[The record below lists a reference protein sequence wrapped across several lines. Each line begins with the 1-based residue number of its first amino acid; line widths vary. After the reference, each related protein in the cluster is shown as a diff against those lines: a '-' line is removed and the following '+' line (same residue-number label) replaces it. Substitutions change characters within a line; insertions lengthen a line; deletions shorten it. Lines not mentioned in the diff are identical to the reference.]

1 MSWIRY
7 NGCNL
12 RRFFNFLIPKII
24 FTKIFLS
31 FGDMVGVGP
40 CVLQEMLDMR
50 YALTE
55 QKREIQMLR
64 ELVKAMR
71 ISNPNA
77 RAIGNQ
83 TKSTH

>member
-1 MSWIRY
+1 
-7 NGCNL
+7 
-12 RRFFNFLIPKII
+12 
-24 FTKIFLS
+24 
-31 FGDMVGVGP
+31 
-40 CVLQEMLDMR
+40 MR

-77 RAIGNQ
+77 RAIGTSTGTFMLGFVRQKRLKNMTSL
-83 TKSTH
+83 TKTKDSFFCLTNCALY

>member
-1 MSWIRY
+1 
-7 NGCNL
+7 
-12 RRFFNFLIPKII
+12 
-24 FTKIFLS
+24 
-31 FGDMVGVGP
+31 MV
-40 CVLQEMLDMR
+40 QEMLDMR

-77 RAIGNQ
+77 RAIGDQ

>member
-1 MSWIRY
+1 MAVCAP
-7 NGCNL
+7 GE
-12 RRFFNFLIPKII
+12 
-24 FTKIFLS
+24 
-31 FGDMVGVGP
+31 
-40 CVLQEMLDMR
+40 QEMLDMR

-77 RAIGNQ
+77 RAIGKFLHIN
-83 TKSTH
+83 TTGSA